1 MLAFG
6 DSRARN
12 HPFRRQLYHNI
23 RRSPPLPALQVS
35 KVHHKRATS
44 TAGRL
49 TTPFFRSR
57 AANPLWPPNEGR
69 RRRMYKSVV
78 RRPAGHHG
86 ALLIIPDARD
96 AAWAVARARMVR
108 RHLTCCARGS
118 LGDAPRAHVKFWV
131 RRRLRLGQIMRGMKF
146 RYGTRG
152 MRHGM

>member
-1 MLAFG
+1 MG
-6 DSRARN
+6 
-12 HPFRRQLYHNI
+12 
-23 RRSPPLPALQVS
+23 
-35 KVHHKRATS
+35 

-69 RRRMYKSVV
+69 RHRMYKSVV

-96 AAWAVARARMVR
+96 AAWVAAWARMVR
-108 RHLTCCARGS
+108 RHLTCFSRGS

-131 RRRLRLGQIMRGMKF
+131 RRRLRRGVYVGPS
-146 RYGTRG
+146 RRRRGASVDGATRRG
-152 MRHGM
+152 